1 MDLDFDFEDPENDE
15 QPAPP
20 VLLSAQEMVDLF
32 ARKAKTR
39 MDELLRLKVEHVYDD
54 RPGRDGATTAT
65 AHGEVKLKLH
75 KTSQP
80 YGGMDRFAQE
90 DKVIGFVINPG
101 LLPIVKAMTFGA
113 QGRTV
118 VASRKVAPAL
128 GERGAAAD
136 VAGYGIRVMVS
147 YDAATNESTV
157 AWEWLF
163 GVL

>member
-1 MDLDFDFEDPENDE
+1 MDLDFDFEDPENDIE
-15 QPAPP
+15 PAPP

-32 ARKAKTR
+32 ARKAKMR
-39 MDELLRLKVEHVYDD
+39 MDDLLRLKVEHVYDD

-65 AHGEVKLKLH
+65 AHGEVKLKLF

-101 LLPIVKAMTFGA
+101 LLPIVKAMTFAA
-113 QGRTV
+113 QGRKV
-118 VASRKVAPAL
+118 VASRKVAAA
-128 GERGAAAD
+128 GERGAGAD

-147 YDAATNESTV
+147 FDAATNESTV